1 MFPGWG
7 MGWGEYCPWLN
18 LKTEQV
24 WGLGVGGR
32 PRHYRVNPDPIMGTS
47 GSSSAGPT
55 LVRTFGGKD
64 GSQFWLRSPK
74 GNV

>member
-1 MFPGWG
+1 

-24 WGLGVGGR
+24 WDLGVGGR

-55 LVRTFGGKD
+55 LVRTFGG
-64 GSQFWLRSPK
+64 
-74 GNV
+74 